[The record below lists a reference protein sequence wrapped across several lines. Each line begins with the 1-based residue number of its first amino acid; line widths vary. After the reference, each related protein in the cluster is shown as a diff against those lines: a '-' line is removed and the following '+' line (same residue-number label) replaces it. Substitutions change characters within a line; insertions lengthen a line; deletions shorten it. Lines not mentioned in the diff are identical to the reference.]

1 MTERILNCEN
11 VTISYKN
18 TEIIKNL
25 SFFIESG
32 DFFLILGKNGSG
44 KTTLMKGILDLID
57 ISGGKIQK
65 NFKHCGYMSQEMSLK
80 KDFPSTVYEFV
91 LSSRAIYSK
100 IFFKSEDIKIV
111 NENLEKLNLVNLKN
125 KGINSLSL
133 GQRQRALLCRCLCV
147 SDKVVFLDEPTN
159 SLDIETRKEMY
170 RILSELNKSGLTV
183 VMISHDEESFQY
195 SNRALVLG
203 DEPKIIEKPLEFYKK
218 GELNFD

>member
-44 KTTLMKGILDLID
+44 KTTLTKGILDLID

-65 NFKHCGYMSQEMSLK
+65 NFKYCGYMSQEMSLK

-100 IFFKSEDIKIV
+100 IFFKSKDIKIV
-111 NENLEKLNLVNLKN
+111 KENLEKLNLVSLKN
-125 KGINSLSL
+125 KSINSLSL

-147 SDKVVFLDEPTN
+147 SDKIVFLDEPTN

-170 RILSELNKSGLTV
+170 RILSELNKDGLTV

-203 DEPKIIEKPLEFYKK
+203 EEPKIIEKPLEFYKK